1 MRTLIAACAALVIL
15 VATLAHAPAPSQ
27 AADDVTAAQEQEL
40 DKIYAEAA
48 AAGQGKTRQERMA
61 IYRQAMPKIIEVLQP
76 GTASGSY
83 ARVIADTPSIR
94 TAQKTLAVG
103 LFGTNGDVPFY
114 P

>member
-1 MRTLIAACAALVIL
+1 MRTLLAACAALVIL
-15 VATLAHAPAPSQ
+15 AASIVYAPSPGQ
-27 AADDVTAAQEQEL
+27 AADDVTAAQQQEL

-48 AAGQGKTRQERMA
+48 AAGQGKTRQERMT
-61 IYRQAMPKIIEVLQP
+61 IYRQAMPRIIEVLQP

-94 TAQKTLAVG
+94 MAQKTLAAG
-103 LFGTNGDVPFY
+103 LFDSGDVPFY